1 MKRILA
7 VVFSAILSIS
17 LVACGSTPAS
27 SEVVA
32 SSATST
38 PAPTT
43 APTPEVVPDLTG
55 VWKQIDAG
63 DSYQKAIITDDTI
76 EITWEEENSSSLYW
90 AGSFDPPT
98 TAAEPYVWESQND
111 HTLTDSAL
119 LASEDESK
127 TFTYEDGCISYE
139 VSALGITSTLKI
151 EKISDEIPATP
162 TPAPTATPTPT
173 PEPTPEP
180 TPMPTPVP
188 TEAPVQE
195 VAPEQ
200 TVSGSG
206 GGADAPAVQAEAPA
220 QVTEPSGQG
229 PTVYIASS
237 GNGTKYHSNPNCSN
251 MKGTTALT
259 QAEAEARGY
268 TPCKKCY

>member
-7 VVFSAILSIS
+7 VAFSVILSIS
-17 LVACGSTPAS
+17 LVACGSTPES
-27 SEVVA
+27 SEVVE
-32 SSATST
+32 SSTTST

-43 APTPEVVPDLTG
+43 EPTPETVPDLTG
-55 VWKQIDAG
+55 VWKQTDAD
-63 DSYQKAIITDDTI
+63 DSYQKAIITSDTI
-76 EITWEEENSSSLYW
+76 EITWETENSSSLYW

-98 TAAEPYVWESQND
+98 TAEEPYVWESKNN
-111 HTLTDSAL
+111 HALTDPAL

-127 TFTYEDGCISYE
+127 IFTYEDGYISYE

-151 EKISDEIPATP
+151 EKISDEIPPTP
-162 TPAPTATPTPT
+162 TPSPTPMPT
-173 PEPTPEP
+173 PEPTPTP
-180 TPMPTPVP
+180 TKV
-188 TEAPVQE
+188 PVQE
-195 VAPEQ
+195 VAPAQ

-206 GGADAPAVQAEAPA
+206 TDAPVSVQAEAPT

-229 PTVYIASS
+229 ATVYIASS

-251 MKGTTALT
+251 MKGATPLT